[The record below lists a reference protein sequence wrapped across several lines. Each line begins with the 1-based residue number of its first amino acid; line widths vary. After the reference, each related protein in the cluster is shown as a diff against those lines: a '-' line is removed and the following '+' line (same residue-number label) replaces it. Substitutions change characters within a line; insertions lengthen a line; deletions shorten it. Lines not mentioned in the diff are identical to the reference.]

1 MRFFTWDVMEPK
13 NPGKNRT
20 RSASS
25 PTWRMAV
32 TAASFISVNWRC
44 RIQETQKLRILGFP
58 PHLEKLS
65 YRSLPLQSREC
76 GFRMC
81 SDGPHWPQASLAPRS
96 IDLAIP
102 TYFYWKIPIL
112 VVLNLVVFVCCS
124 IVCLLFIVNVFSDG
138 PHCPPALS
146 LATRPGPLVIIYRT

>member
-1 MRFFTWDVMEPK
+1 MIRDTP
-13 NPGKNRT
+13 T
-20 RSASS
+20 R
-25 PTWRMAV
+25 
-32 TAASFISVNWRC
+32 
-44 RIQETQKLRILGFP
+44 LR
-58 PHLEKLS
+58 

-146 LATRPGPLVIIYRT
+146 LATRPGPLIIWSLGSNFARDPSEQRARGTSVRLIWGSPIRHHPRLSADHSDL